1 MRYEPLTPS
10 QFSALDGLDD
20 WRVLDRH
27 AHALFRAGSF
37 AAAADLV
44 KAIASAADAADHHP
58 NIDLRYPDRVH
69 VAMTSHFTKSLSD
82 QDVALAR
89 RISALASAAGAVA
102 EPLVAQGY
110 EVAIDTMDIARIQ
123 PFWATVLGYRIDGA
137 TVVDPNGLGPSMWFQ
152 QMDEPRAERSRF
164 HIDVI
169 VPHDVAE
176 SRIAAAVAAGGR
188 VVTDR
193 FARAWWVLADADGNE
208 VCVCTWQDR
217 GD

>member
-10 QFSALDGLDD
+10 QFSVLDGLED

-37 AAAADLV
+37 VAAADLV
-44 KAIASAADAADHHP
+44 KAIAAAADAADHHP

-69 VAMTSHFTKSLSD
+69 VAMTTHFTKSLSD

-89 RISALASAAGAVA
+89 RISALASAARAVA
-102 EPLVAQGY
+102 EPLASQGY
-110 EVAIDTMDIARIQ
+110 EVAIDSMEIGQIQ
-123 PFWATVLGYRIDGA
+123 PFWAAVLGYRIDGVA
-137 TVVDPNGLGPSMWFQ
+137 VVDPNGIGPSMWFQ
-152 QMDEPRAERSRF
+152 QMEKPRTERSRF

-169 VPHDVAE
+169 VPHDLAE
-176 SRIAAAVAAGGR
+176 ARVAAALAAGGR
-188 VVTDR
+188 LVTDR

-208 VCVCTWQDR
+208 ACVCTWQDR
-217 GD
+217 D